1 MKHQVGARCCVCGDN
16 DRRALVAVTLT
27 SGARATL
34 CGSHA
39 LDDRRAA
46 VKPRTEAE
54 LRELLR
60 DRRGRRDR
68 RQDGDELAAALTAA
82 FRAERRSVERRS
94 AG

>member
-1 MKHQVGARCCVCGDN
+1 MRSMV
-16 DRRALVAVTLT
+16 
-27 SGARATL
+27 
-34 CGSHA
+34 
-39 LDDRRAA
+39 RRAA
-46 VKPRTEAE
+46 VKARTEVE

-82 FRAERRSVERRS
+82 FRAERRWVARRS